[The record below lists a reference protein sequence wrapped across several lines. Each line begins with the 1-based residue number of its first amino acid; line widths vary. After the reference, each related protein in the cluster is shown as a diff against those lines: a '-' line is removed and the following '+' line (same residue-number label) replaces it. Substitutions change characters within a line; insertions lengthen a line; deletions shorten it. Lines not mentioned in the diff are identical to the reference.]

1 MTPAVTPRPNPRT
14 IAGSMPVS
22 FRYTPGVANTRF
34 LEALRDRGV
43 FLGSRC
49 DGCEVT
55 VVPARLFCERCL
67 SETPTEVE
75 CGPEGALESWTIGH
89 VGIDGEPLDEPVT
102 LGLIRLD
109 GADSVLVHHLLDV
122 PDPAVGLRVRA
133 KASGRRGASILDVDG
148 FAPA

>member
-1 MTPAVTPRPNPRT
+1 MSART
-14 IAGSMPVS
+14 IPGSLPVA

-49 DGCEVT
+49 DACEIT

-67 SETPTEVE
+67 RETPTEVE
-75 CGPEGALESWTIGH
+75 CGPEGTLESWTVGK
-89 VGIDGEPLDEPVT
+89 VGIDNERLDRPVM

-109 GADSVLVHHLLDV
+109 GADTVLVHRLLGARE
-122 PDPAVGLRVRA
+122 PTFGMRLRAELVRER
-133 KASGRRGASILDVDG
+133 SASILDVEG
-148 FAPA
+148 FRPV